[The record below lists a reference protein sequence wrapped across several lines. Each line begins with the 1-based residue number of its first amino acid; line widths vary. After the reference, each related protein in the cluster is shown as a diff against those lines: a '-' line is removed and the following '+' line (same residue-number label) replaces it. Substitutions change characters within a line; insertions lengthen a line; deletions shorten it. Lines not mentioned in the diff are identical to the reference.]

1 MIKGNHMDTIAEL
14 QVPESGG
21 AYDADSGIAYDT
33 SHAPANS
40 NASQAG
46 GLGGVVSSSLATTSL
61 YQLSCALPT
70 NAEDGLVQWQGMV
83 EPSGRAIDTIS
94 KKLREMAGV
103 VEASAVDLADQFK
116 DLAEKTRDQSETI
129 RKVVDKANHLKIGD
143 EEVGM
148 MEFSDILNESL
159 DSTIGKI
166 LNISRL
172 AISMVY
178 SLDDAITALGD
189 IENFNGRIQVINRQ
203 TNLLSLNATIEAA
216 RAGEAGAGFSVVA
229 SEVRTVS
236 HQINQLSEEMGEKI
250 GTVTTSVRAG
260 YNTLKD
266 VATIDMTD
274 NVEAKERLSAL
285 VGALVQQTT
294 DFQSILGNAAEQ
306 SRSASDLITN
316 MVVGM
321 QFQDKTS
328 QFVDCSVNTLQQVK
342 TVMEQADKATIGLIN
357 GDADG
362 TVSRVAIE
370 EELAERLQEQLR
382 LGELQAVFLGE
393 EQVVSDQGGGGV
405 DEDDIELF

>member
-1 MIKGNHMDTIAEL
+1 MDTIAEL